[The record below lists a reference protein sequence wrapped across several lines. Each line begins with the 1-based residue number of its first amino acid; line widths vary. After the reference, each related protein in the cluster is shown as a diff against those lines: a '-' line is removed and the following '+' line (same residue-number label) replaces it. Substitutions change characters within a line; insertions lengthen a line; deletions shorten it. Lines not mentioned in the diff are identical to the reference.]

1 MARQLTDLGENVSDV
16 TVMAKILAS
25 LTTKYSTLTTTWDS
39 VEPAKQMIE
48 YLSERFIREE
58 SRLNAGNEATSAAT
72 KQNMLKSKNEK
83 KEKGDK
89 KKHRSKKNIV
99 CYRCQKKA
107 IMPVNV
113 LKKKNTKTLKNKQV
127 VSARSS

>member
-39 VEPAKQMIE
+39 VEPAKQTIE
-48 YLSERFIREE
+48 YLSERLIREE

-72 KQNMLKSKNEK
+72 KQNVLKSKNEK
-83 KEKGDK
+83 KEKAI
-89 KKHRSKKNIV
+89 RRNIV
-99 CYRCQKKA
+99 RRRTLYVIDVRKRLLCQ
-107 IMPVNV
+107 
-113 LKKKNTKTLKNKQV
+113 
-127 VSARSS
+127 